1 MSASRVVRLVVG
13 LVLIAVGAMLVHHFL
28 HLGALEPDT
37 GSRRDNRITADLLLE
52 WRRAEVLVDTSSIEF
67 GTVASQAHY
76 HEPDPRRHRDA
87 SGILSRDFKNGTT
100 VGFACGDSVTVEF
113 VRRARGPVRV
123 ELTAV
128 GIPPDEAAGTP
139 GQEQT
144 ITVRIRGEA
153 AVLAEL
159 NLPGD
164 ATPRT
169 LGFDIPAAKLARG
182 ENVLEFAFA
191 RTVERTFEG
200 HPSTLRYGAT
210 FVRLDFRTM
219 DGTTPSATDSRLGI
233 EEFAAAGSGP
243 AKSGLVFMEGTR
255 VVLPVR
261 FGTGRPRFVAS
272 IQVHPDDV
280 ADRDIELFARYRTTG
295 DAMASL
301 GKETLDA
308 RTPNPR
314 DRASMAIDVDLSTY
328 AGTSGVIELET
339 DSPPPGAKP
348 LRLVLV
354 APVVRGGDLATKERT
369 AEKELAGLRN
379 AIKRSN
385 VVVILLDA
393 AGAKHFSAYG
403 APVEATPNLAALA
416 RDGVV
421 FENTTSPASYTLP
434 SVGSLFTGMYPSTHG
449 VVDYGSET
457 ERRKLAD
464 STPTLAQRL
473 KTAGYTTHAFI
484 SNPNAGPEPGYD
496 RGFDVYE
503 RLYADPEL
511 WNEGV
516 TPEAMNSAIERRLAA
531 GELKE
536 PFFLYA
542 HYFPPHAPY
551 RAPAKYHADLVDAGY
566 AGGADGSRASIEAY
580 RHRGEHYTPRDLKHL
595 EQLYLANLRYV
606 DDQVMRLLHALN
618 DRGLAERTLFVVV
631 GDHGEAFGEHSN
643 LEHGDT
649 TFAEEIEVPWFM
661 RFPAAVPFPPT
672 RVPGPCSLVDVAP
685 TLLSLLGIDTQTDPA
700 DGLDLSNRLFVRT
713 VEIDPPERAIVSRSA
728 GFEPR
733 YVIRMDGFSYHEDLW
748 TRERWLFDLVTDP
761 SETKPNPLE
770 RNAVAK
776 HLRAELCRVLCNE
789 SHAGEVF
796 TMSEEE
802 LELAAQ
808 AGYLQRFSGV
818 ATHSKGCPLL
828 HR

>member
-1 MSASRVVRLVVG
+1 MSASRVVRLVIG

-28 HLGALEPDT
+28 HLGALDPDA
-37 GSRRDNRITADLLLE
+37 GSRRDSRITADLLLE
-52 WRRAEVLVDTSSIEF
+52 WRRAEVLVDTRFIEF
-67 GTVASQAHY
+67 GTTAAKAHY

-87 SGILSRDFKNGTT
+87 YGILSRDFKNGTT
-100 VGFACGDSVTVEF
+100 VGFACGDSVDVEF

-128 GIPPDEAAGTP
+128 GIPPDEAAGTS

-144 ITVRIRGEA
+144 ITVRIRGET

-159 NLPGD
+159 TLPGE
-164 ATPRT
+164 ATPHT
-169 LGFDIPAAKLARG
+169 LGFEIPAAKLARG
-182 ENVLEFAFA
+182 ENVLQFSFA
-191 RTVERTFEG
+191 RTVERSFEG
-200 HPSTLRYGAT
+200 HPSKLRYGAT
-210 FVRLDFRTM
+210 FVRLDFHAA
-219 DGTTPSATDSRLGI
+219 DGTSPGATDSHLGI
-233 EEFAAAGSGP
+233 EEFAATGTGP
-243 AKSGLVFMEGTR
+243 AKAGLVFMEGAR
-255 VVLPVR
+255 IVLPVR
-261 FGTGRPRFVAS
+261 LGSGRPRFVAT

-301 GKETLDA
+301 GKEKLDA

-328 AGTSGVIELET
+328 AGTRGVIELET
-339 DSPPPGAKP
+339 DTPPPGAKP
-348 LRLVLV
+348 VRLALI
-354 APVVRGGDLATKERT
+354 APVVRGGEIKTNEQTPERD
-369 AEKELAGLRN
+369 LAGLRN

-416 RDGVV
+416 RDGIV
-421 FENTTSPASYTLP
+421 FEHTTSPASYTLP
-434 SVGSLFTGMYPSTHG
+434 SVGSLFTGMFPSTHG

-457 ERRKLAD
+457 QRRKLDD
-464 STPTLAQRL
+464 STQTLAQRL
-473 KTAGYTTHAFI
+473 KTAGYSTHAFI

-516 TPEAMNSAIERRLAA
+516 TPEAMNASIERRIAS

-580 RHRGEHYTPRDLKHL
+580 RHQGERYTPRDLKHL

-606 DDQVMRLLHALN
+606 DDQLMRLLHALN
-618 DRGLAERTLFVVV
+618 DRGLAERTLFVIV
-631 GDHGEAFGEHSN
+631 GDHGEAFGEHAN

-649 TFAEEIEVPWFM
+649 TFAEEIEVPWFL
-661 RFPAAVPFPPT
+661 RFPTAVPFPPT

-685 TLLSLLGIDTQTDPA
+685 TLLSLLGIDTGTDAA
-700 DGLDLSNRLFVRT
+700 DGNDLSSRLFVRT
-713 VEIDPPERAIVSRSA
+713 VAIDPPERPIVSRSA

-733 YVIRMDGFSYHEDLW
+733 YVIRLGGFAYHEDLW
-748 TRERWLFDLVTDP
+748 TRERWLFDLVDDP
-761 SETKPNPLE
+761 GETKPAPIE

-776 HLRAELCRVLCNE
+776 HLRAELCRFLCNE
-789 SHAGEVF
+789 TRAGEVF

-802 LELAAQ
+802 LERAAQ

-828 HR
+828 RR